1 MNEIVE
7 ARLDCSYTRGRGV
20 LRRHLPGRQAKV
32 ERYRYAAALSR
43 AFCNDAVQMH
53 ELGTKHLQPLGE
65 FLGLLLDFP
74 LGLRIFRGFVAEMDI
89 HARLTRGPA
98 QSTVHGRN
106 MPARQNLCAADFTPA
121 R

>member
-7 ARLDCSYTRGRGV
+7 ACLDCSYTCGRGV

-65 FLGLLLDFP
+65 FLGLLLDCP
-74 LGLRIFRGFVAEMDI
+74 LALRIFRGFVADMDI
-89 HARLTRGPA
+89 HARSTRAPVR
-98 QSTVHGRN
+98 STARGRQ
-106 MPARQNLCAADFTPA
+106 R
-121 R
+121 